1 MCGIAGLVHLDPRGL
16 ADAGEVARMT
26 RTLVHRGPDGE
37 GVWTKGAV
45 GFGHR
50 RLAILDLSEAG
61 AQPMA
66 DGQGEIT
73 VTYNGEVY
81 NWRDLRR
88 ELEGLGHS
96 FHTECDTEVLVEG
109 WRAWGVGL
117 LDRLEGMY
125 AFAVHD
131 GRTGQVLLARD
142 RLGIKPLYWAEV
154 DGTVLFASEV
164 RALLASGRL
173 TAAPDRERV
182 DAFLTLGYVP
192 GERTFFEGIR
202 KLRPGHALLVEGGAV
217 RTWRT
222 WDPARIQPVELPY
235 AEARA
240 ELDRRFTAT
249 LERHLMSDVPLGCF
263 LSGGVDSSGVVA
275 WLARRLG
282 REVQT
287 FTVGYP
293 EDRSELGHAARVAEA
308 FGTRHRALE
317 LDHEDFLAGID
328 RQVEHA
334 EEPLVES
341 AGVALLELS
350 RFASEH
356 ATVLLSGEGAD
367 EAFAGYPLYA
377 RNLTLD
383 RLRTALLPLRTEP
396 FRALARLGLRG
407 ERWTKYLDW
416 LAVPT
421 PERHQGNSCD
431 VTPTLRRA
439 MYAGGEAEGAF
450 VQRHFAELFA
460 RSEGQ
465 DLVARMQA
473 ADLETWLAD
482 DLLLKADKMTMA
494 ASIELRVPFLDHGL
508 VEFGLGL
515 PREFKVQGGVGKRIL
530 KDLFSELVPRDLL
543 YRTKQGFP
551 VPVSRWFRE
560 GLRDRVEGL
569 LTSERCLDRGY
580 LRPEYVRGVLQRHAS
595 GREDLGRRLFAL
607 VVLELWHRRWIDGE
621 THPARALSA

>member
-66 DGQGEIT
+66 DRQGEIT

-275 WLARRLG
+275 WLA
-282 REVQT
+282 
-287 FTVGYP
+287 
-293 EDRSELGHAARVAEA
+293 
-308 FGTRHRALE
+308 
-317 LDHEDFLAGID
+317 
-328 RQVEHA
+328 
-334 EEPLVES
+334 
-341 AGVALLELS
+341 
-350 RFASEH
+350 
-356 ATVLLSGEGAD
+356 
-367 EAFAGYPLYA
+367 
-377 RNLTLD
+377 
-383 RLRTALLPLRTEP
+383 
-396 FRALARLGLRG
+396 
-407 ERWTKYLDW
+407 
-416 LAVPT
+416 
-421 PERHQGNSCD
+421 
-431 VTPTLRRA
+431 
-439 MYAGGEAEGAF
+439 
-450 VQRHFAELFA
+450 
-460 RSEGQ
+460 
-465 DLVARMQA
+465 
-473 ADLETWLAD
+473 D

>member
-1 MCGIAGLVHLDPRGL
+1 MCGIAGLVLVDPGTR
-16 ADAGEVARMT
+16 AERAEVERMT

-37 GVWTKGAV
+37 GVWTSGPI

-61 AQPMA
+61 AQPMQDA
-66 DGQGEIT
+66 AGEVT
-73 VTYNGEVY
+73 VTYNGELY
-81 NWRDLRR
+81 NWRALRT
-88 ELEGLGHS
+88 ELEALGHAFRTS
-96 FHTECDTEVLVEG
+96 CDTEVLVEG
-109 WRAWGVGL
+109 WRAWGVEL
-117 LDRLEGMY
+117 LERLEGMY
-125 AFAVHD
+125 AFALHD
-131 GRTGQVLLARD
+131 ARTGQVLIARD
-142 RLGIKPLYWAEV
+142 RLGIKPLYWAEA
-154 DGTVLFASEV
+154 GGALLFASEV

-173 TAAPDRERV
+173 EAAPDRERV

-192 GERTFFEGIR
+192 GERSFFAGIR
-202 KLRPGHALLVEGGAV
+202 KLRPGHALLLEDGEV

-235 AEARA
+235 EEAKA
-240 ELDRRFTAT
+240 ELDRRFTES
-249 LERHLMSDVPLGCF
+249 LEAHLMSDVPLGCF

-275 WLARRLG
+275 WLSRRLG
-282 REVQT
+282 RSVQT

-293 EDRSELGHAARVAEA
+293 EDRSELQHAARVAEA
-308 FGTRHRALE
+308 FGTEHRALE
-317 LDHEDFLAGID
+317 LDHEDFLTGID

-377 RNLTLD
+377 RNLQLD
-383 RLRTALLPLRTEP
+383 RLRTALFPLQAAP
-396 FRALARLGLRG
+396 VRALARVGLRG

-416 LAVPT
+416 LAAPT
-421 PERHQGNSCD
+421 AARHQGNSCD
-431 VTPTLRRA
+431 VTASLRRS
-439 MYAGGEAEGAF
+439 MYPDGASAGTF
-450 VQRHFAELFA
+450 VERHFAELFA
-460 RSEGQ
+460 RSEGH

-494 ASIELRVPFLDHGL
+494 ASIELRVPFLDHSL

-515 PREFKVQGGVGKRIL
+515 PRSHKLRGGVGKWIL

-543 YRTKQGFP
+543 FRTKQGFP
-551 VPVSRWFRE
+551 VPISQWFRE
-560 GLRDRVEGL
+560 GLRTRVEGL
-569 LTSERCLDRGY
+569 LTSERFLDRGY
-580 LRPEYVRGVLQRHAS
+580 LRPDYVRSALRLHAS

-607 VVLELWHRRWIDGE
+607 VVLELWHRRWIEGE
-621 THPARALSA
+621 AEPARALTG